1 MHQVN
6 GRASA
11 RNRAAHWAAGGAW
24 RLVAVL
30 ALGALSPWLQAQ
42 PAADGV
48 ETIPVDPVEDDARAL
63 TELDE
68 VVVHGDALAG
78 PRYAAESAQA
88 ATKTDTPLIETPQAV
103 SVLSEA
109 RLQDLGALSVQDAL
123 RYSAGVRTG
132 AYGFDTRS
140 DSAIIRGTEFA
151 QYQDGLR
158 ALFGSFNNVRPDVYA
173 LESVTIVRGPSSV
186 LYGQGPSGGMIN
198 LTSKRPQLKA
208 AHELRA
214 EVGSYQRRQIALDTT
229 GPLTESGSLAYR
241 LVGLVRQSETQVDFV
256 DADRWFVAPSI
267 RWAPTDW
274 LRWTV
279 LGHFQKDESGS
290 STAFLP
296 WEGTVLPNRNGRI
309 PTSRFVSE
317 PGFDRYDTEQQAV
330 TSLLEIDLGA
340 HWTFHQNA
348 RYSRSASYYYS
359 LFPNIYTGD
368 PYQLNPIRRDSVLRI
383 TYAFEPEVDAITA
396 DQRITGRWQW
406 GPVANLL
413 LAGVDI
419 THVRTNEREGQ
430 LGPVRI
436 ALQGQ
441 FNLYEPEYG
450 NFIAPELTA
459 QPELITRQTGYYLQN
474 QMRIG
479 EHLVALA
486 GARFDSA
493 SSEEEGSPDIE
504 DEETSLRGGL
514 LYRFDAGFA
523 PYVSYAESF
532 EPVAQLD
539 GEGEPFEPV
548 IGRQMEAG
556 LKYQSPDARTLVT
569 AAWFDIE
576 EENRLAPGPTPAV
589 QVQLG
594 EAHISGFE
602 VEAIGSWRDR
612 FDLIAAYTHFLDAYS
627 DEGPNAD
634 GAGRK
639 KLSALAE
646 EQASLFGRLR
656 FGLFG
661 VPGFSIG
668 AGVRYASAIPDQSE
682 TVEVPSTTL
691 FDAMAAFESTHWRVA
706 VNAANLEDETVLAVC
721 LERGD
726 CFYGARRTVV
736 GSVAYRF

>member
-1 MHQVN
+1 MGLVSELVRIRR
-6 GRASA
+6 RAFRGWA
-11 RNRAAHWAAGGAW
+11 RGEAGAA
-24 RLVAVL
+24 LML
-30 ALGALSPWLQAQ
+30 ALGALSPWLHAQ
-42 PAADGV
+42 PTEGTV
-48 ETIPVDPVEDDARAL
+48 ETIPVESVEDGEREPLELGDL
-63 TELDE
+63 TVEGE
-68 VVVHGDALAG
+68 AIAA
-78 PRYAAESAQA
+78 PRYTADSARA

-103 SVLSEA
+103 SVLSSE

-123 RYSAGVRTG
+123 RYSAGVRSD
-132 AYGFDTRS
+132 AYGFDTRG
-140 DSAIIRGTEFA
+140 DFAIIRGTQFA

-158 ALFGSFNNVRPDVYA
+158 SLFGSYNNVRPDVYA
-173 LESVTIVRGPSSV
+173 LELVTIVRGPSSV
-186 LYGQGPSGGMIN
+186 LYGQGPSGGMVD
-198 LTSKRPQLKA
+198 LTSKRPRLEA

-214 EVGSYQRRQIALDTT
+214 EVGSYQRRQIALDST
-229 GPLTESGSLAYR
+229 GPLTESGNLAYR
-241 LVGLVRQSETQVDFV
+241 LVALVRQSGTQVDFV
-256 DADRWFVAPSI
+256 DADRWFVAPSV

-348 RYSRSASYYYS
+348 RYSDSGAVYRSM
-359 LFPNIYTGD
+359 FPNIYTGD
-368 PYQLNPIRRDSVLRI
+368 PYLLNPLRRDSVLRVSYI
-383 TYAFEPEVDAITA
+383 DEPDVHAVTA
-396 DQRITGRWQW
+396 DQRVTGRWRW
-406 GPVANLL
+406 GAVANLL

-419 THVRTNEREGQ
+419 THVETTQQEGR
-430 LGPVRI
+430 LPPLRI
-436 ALQGQ
+436 VAQGL
-441 FNLYEPEYG
+441 FDLYEPEYG
-450 NFIAPELTA
+450 DFIAPEVTA
-459 QPELITRQTGYYLQN
+459 RPELTTRQTGYYLQN

-486 GARFDSA
+486 GVRFDTA
-493 SSEEEGSPDIE
+493 SSEEAGNPDIE

-514 LYRFDAGFA
+514 LYHFDAGFA

-532 EPVAQLD
+532 EPVADYD

-548 IGRQMEAG
+548 IGRQFEAG
-556 LKYQSPDARTLVT
+556 LKYQSRDAGTLLT

-576 EENRLAPGPTPAV
+576 EENRLAPGPDPAV

-594 EAHISGFE
+594 EARIRGFE
-602 VEAIGSWRDR
+602 FEATSTWRER
-612 FDLIAAYTHFLDAYS
+612 LDLIAAYTRFVDAYS
-627 DEGPNAD
+627 DEGPNAE

-639 KLSALAE
+639 PLSAVADD
-646 EQASLFGRLR
+646 QASLFGRLR

-668 AGVRYASAIPDQSE
+668 AGLRYTAAIPDQSR

-706 VNAANLEDETVLAVC
+706 VNASNLEDETVLAVC